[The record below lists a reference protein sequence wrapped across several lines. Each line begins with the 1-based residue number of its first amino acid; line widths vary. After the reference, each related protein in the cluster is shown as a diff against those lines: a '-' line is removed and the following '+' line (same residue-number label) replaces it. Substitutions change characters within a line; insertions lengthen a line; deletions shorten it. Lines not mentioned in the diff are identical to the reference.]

1 MAARAKKH
9 VFLAIF
15 KKRGKNGGF
24 LALAAIFLSSAPSP
38 SEIPAAKPFWNLK
51 TQQVQARNWRAGELV
66 I

>member
-24 LALAAIFLSSAPSP
+24 LALAAIFLRLRRN
-38 SEIPAAKPFWNLK
+38 KKNLE
-51 TQQVQARNWRAGELV
+51 Q
-66 I
+66 